1 MTYCFIPF
9 FVCVCCG
16 NAEFIVVT
24 VHNHAHV
31 NYFFI
36 TRYAYN

>member
-9 FVCVCCG
+9 FLCCG

-24 VHNHAHV
+24 VHNHVHI

-36 TRYAYN
+36 TLCAYN